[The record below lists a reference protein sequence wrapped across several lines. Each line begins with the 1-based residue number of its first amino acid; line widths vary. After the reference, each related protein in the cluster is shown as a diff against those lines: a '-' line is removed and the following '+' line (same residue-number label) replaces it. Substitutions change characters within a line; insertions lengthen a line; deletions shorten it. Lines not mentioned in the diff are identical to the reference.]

1 MEIIN
6 LGNIVL
12 NNYLL
17 KILNKNI
24 LIDTGYPKGFKV
36 FKRKLLRHNISLSDI
51 NYIVLTHAHDD
62 HAGFLNELIE
72 NSMAKLVLHK
82 RSIER
87 LMIGHNEW
95 VGGCSGNIAKYFF
108 LLMGLLGKSKH
119 EYPKVRIKE
128 NYVLFDG
135 YSQPLE
141 KDGLPLKI
149 VELPGHTADS
159 IGILFNKEMIFCGD
173 AAMNGFPSINRNI
186 IWIEDRESYIK
197 SWDKMISLDVQK
209 IFPSH
214 GKPFKSSDL
223 IRFRRKLD
231 KMKLRK
237 VNIPNYSC

>member
-17 KILNKNI
+17 RILSKNI
-24 LIDTGYPKGFKV
+24 LIDTGYPKGFEL

-51 NYIVLTHAHDD
+51 DYIVLTHAHDD

-72 NSMAKLVLHK
+72 ISKAKLVLHK
-82 RSIER
+82 KSIER

-95 VGGCSGNIAKYFF
+95 IGGCSGNIAKYFF

-119 EYPKVRIKE
+119 EYPKVQVKE
-128 NYVLFDG
+128 NYVVFDG
-135 YSQPLE
+135 YNQPLE
-141 KDGLPLKI
+141 EDGLPLKI

-159 IGILFNKEMIFCGD
+159 IGILFNNEMIFCGD

-186 IWIEDRESYIK
+186 IWIEDRESYIR
-197 SWDKMISLDVQK
+197 SWDKMISLDVKK

-214 GKPFKSSDL
+214 GKPFESFDL
-223 IRFRRKLD
+223 VRYKRKLD
-231 KMKLRK
+231 KIKLRK
-237 VNIPNYSC
+237 IKIPDYS